1 MTVKAGLPYG
11 EAGTSG
17 NVDLFIKGENV
28 KEYTEH
34 ELLKLAKRFH
44 NTKRTYLLVD
54 PLQGKHLPVRPSDA
68 LEMLHTFG
76 ELVSEK
82 YPETK
87 LVIGFAETAT
97 AVGMTVAEKMGG
109 DCIYIHTTRE
119 NISRES
125 EWIEFLEE
133 HSHATDQKLSASHLG
148 KWLADTETIV
158 FVDDEIST
166 GKTIIN
172 FIEQLK
178 KNYPEVNEKKLV
190 AASIIN
196 RVTQENNAK
205 MESYGIESI
214 SLVKLDDT
222 DFTEDVKQ
230 YDISEAEEINEN
242 VAVARY
248 EYLNSRA
255 NLMDPRLG
263 VKTREYVENCKM
275 FAYDFL
281 IQEKLFDDYGSILI
295 LGTEECMYPA
305 IVLGE
310 TIEKNT
316 RANVYT
322 HSTTRSPIGICR
334 AKGYPITSGYRIKS
348 LYDNGRK
355 TYIYDLKKYDLV
367 IIVTDSD
374 RDSFCERHSLVEA
387 LFKEGNKNVVLYRG

>member
-1 MTVKAGLPYG
+1 MK
-11 EAGTSG
+11 
-17 NVDLFIKGENV
+17 K
-28 KEYTEH
+28 YTEH

-54 PLQGKHLPVRPSDA
+54 PLQGKHLPVRPSEA

-97 AVGMTVAEKMGG
+97 AVGMNVAEKMGE

-119 NISRES
+119 NIPSES

-133 HSHATDQKLSASHLG
+133 HSHATDQKLSASNLG
-148 KWLADTETIV
+148 KWLADTETVV

-178 KNYPEVNEKKLV
+178 KNYPEVTEKKLV

-196 RVTQENNAK
+196 RVTQENKAK
-205 MESYGIESI
+205 MESCGIESI
-214 SLVKLDDT
+214 SLIKLEDT
-222 DFTEDVKQ
+222 DFTENVKKF
-230 YDISEAEEINEN
+230 DISEAEEINED
-242 VAVARY
+242 VSAAGY
-248 EYLNSRA
+248 EYINSGTD
-255 NLMDPRLG
+255 LMDPRLG
-263 VKTREYVENCKM
+263 VKTREYVENCQK
-275 FAYDFL
+275 FANEFL
-281 IQEKLFDDYGSILI
+281 NRGKILDNQGNILI

-316 RANVYT
+316 GANVYT
-322 HSTTRSPIGICR
+322 HSTTRSPIGICG
-334 AKGYPITSGYRIKS
+334 AEGYPITSGYRIKS
-348 LYDNGRK
+348 LYDDERK

-367 IIVTDSD
+367 IIVTDSE
-374 RDSFCERHSLVEA
+374 RDPFDGKNSLVEA
-387 LFKEGNKNVVLYRG
+387 LFKEGNENVVLYRG

>member
-1 MTVKAGLPYG
+1 MK
-11 EAGTSG
+11 
-17 NVDLFIKGENV
+17 K
-28 KEYTEH
+28 YTEH

-54 PLQGKHLPVRPSDA
+54 PLQGKHLPVRPSEA

-97 AVGMTVAEKMGG
+97 AVGMNVAEKMGE

-119 NISRES
+119 NIPSES

-133 HSHATDQKLSASHLG
+133 HSHATDQKLSASNLG
-148 KWLADTETIV
+148 KWLADTETVV

-196 RVTQENNAK
+196 RVTQENKAK
-205 MESYGIESI
+205 MESCGIESI
-214 SLVKLDDT
+214 SLIKLEDT
-222 DFTEDVKQ
+222 DFTENVKKF
-230 YDISEAEEINEN
+230 DISEAEEINED
-242 VAVARY
+242 VSAAGY
-248 EYLNSRA
+248 EYINSGTD
-255 NLMDPRLG
+255 LMDPRLG
-263 VKTREYVENCKM
+263 VKTREYVENCQK
-275 FAYDFL
+275 FANEFL
-281 IQEKLFDDYGSILI
+281 NRGKILDNQGNILI
-295 LGTEECMYPA
+295 LGTEECIYPR

-316 RANVYT
+316 GANVYT
-322 HSTTRSPIGICR
+322 HSTTRSPIGICG
-334 AKGYPITSGYRIKS
+334 AEGYPITSGYRIKS
-348 LYDNGRK
+348 LYDDERK

-367 IIVTDSD
+367 IIVTDSE
-374 RDSFCERHSLVEA
+374 RDPFDGKNSLVEA
-387 LFKEGNKNVVLYRG
+387 LFKEGNENVVLYRG

>member
-1 MTVKAGLPYG
+1 MK
-11 EAGTSG
+11 
-17 NVDLFIKGENV
+17 K
-28 KEYTEH
+28 YTEH

-54 PLQGKHLPVRPSDA
+54 PLQGKHLPVRPSEA

-97 AVGMTVAEKMGG
+97 AVGMNVAEKMGE

-119 NISRES
+119 NIPSES

-133 HSHATDQKLSASHLG
+133 HSHATDQKLSASNLG
-148 KWLADTETIV
+148 KWLADTETVV

-196 RVTQENNAK
+196 RVTQENKAK
-205 MESYGIESI
+205 MESCGIESI
-214 SLVKLDDT
+214 SLIKLEDT
-222 DFTEDVKQ
+222 DFTENVKKF
-230 YDISEAEEINEN
+230 DISEAEEINED
-242 VAVARY
+242 VSAAGY
-248 EYLNSRA
+248 EYINSGTD
-255 NLMDPRLG
+255 LMDPRLG
-263 VKTREYVENCKM
+263 VKTREYVENCQK
-275 FAYDFL
+275 FANEFL
-281 IQEKLFDDYGSILI
+281 NRGKILDNQGNILI

-316 RANVYT
+316 GANVYT
-322 HSTTRSPIGICR
+322 HSTTRSPIGICG
-334 AKGYPITSGYRIKS
+334 AEGYPITSGYRIKS
-348 LYDNGRK
+348 LYDDERK

-367 IIVTDSD
+367 IIVTDSE
-374 RDSFCERHSLVEA
+374 RDPFDGKNSLVEA
-387 LFKEGNKNVVLYRG
+387 LFKEGNENVVLYRG